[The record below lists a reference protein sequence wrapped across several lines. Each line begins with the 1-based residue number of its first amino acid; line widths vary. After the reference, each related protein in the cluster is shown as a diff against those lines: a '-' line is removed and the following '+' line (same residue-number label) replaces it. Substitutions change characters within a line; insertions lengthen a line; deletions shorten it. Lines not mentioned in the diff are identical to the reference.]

1 MKALFQ
7 TIFMEKNYYDWT
19 KIDVA
24 KSLGIFNGNSRQLP
38 NFSVSADIND
48 HNFGKNRYMKTN
60 LGSKE
65 SLKKVLLL

>member
-1 MKALFQ
+1 M
-7 TIFMEKNYYDWT
+7 T
-19 KIDVA
+19 
-24 KSLGIFNGNSRQLP
+24 LGIFNGNSRKLP

-65 SLKKVLLL
+65 SLRNVILL